1 MGNTNPGQIR
11 PLGEGFEG
19 RIERLFEQD
28 RKTVWRMLTE
38 ADALAQWLAP
48 GSIALRRGGDVR
60 IDFADSGTTI
70 ESSVLDLDPPRLLTY
85 SWSSGDEPER
95 PLRWELTALG
105 NGTRLVL
112 TLWVPA
118 GEDVARAC
126 AGFDA
131 HLEMLAAAL
140 EGVPIRFPVDH
151 FVATRRVY
159 RELQQ
164 DSAGRDAL

>member
-1 MGNTNPGQIR
+1 MANFKPGQIR
-11 PLGEGFEG
+11 PLDEGFEG

-28 RKTVWRMLTE
+28 RKSVWRMLTDSE
-38 ADALAQWLAP
+38 ALAQWLAP
-48 GSIALRRGGDVR
+48 GSIELSTGGDVH

-70 ESSVLDLDPPRLLTY
+70 ESTVLDLDPPRLLVY

-95 PLRWELTALG
+95 PLRWELTAVQT
-105 NGTRLVL
+105 GTQLSL

-118 GEDVARAC
+118 EEDIAKAC

-151 FVATRRVY
+151 FMEARRIY
-159 RELQQ
+159 RELQPQ
-164 DSAGRDAL
+164 